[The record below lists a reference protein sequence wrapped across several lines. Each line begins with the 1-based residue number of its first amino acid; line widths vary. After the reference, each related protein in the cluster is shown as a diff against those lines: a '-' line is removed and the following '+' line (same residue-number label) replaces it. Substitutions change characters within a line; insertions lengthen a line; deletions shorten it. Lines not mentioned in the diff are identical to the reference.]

1 MLYEFYYYLNNSM
14 ERLYRELADNGMDL
28 EVVEVNCIEV
38 KSDIDDLS
46 IVVLNN
52 SNVDI
57 YTIIIADDRFMYNRK
72 IIGLAETVD
81 TIKTMLY

>member
-14 ERLYRELADNGMDL
+14 ERLYRELTDNGMDL

-38 KSDIDDLS
+38 KNDINDLS
-46 IVVLNN
+46 VVVLNN

-57 YTIIIADDRFMYNRK
+57 FTLIVADDKFIYNRK
-72 IIGLAETVD
+72 AIGLAETVD

>member
-14 ERLYRELADNGMDL
+14 EKLYRELVDNGMDL
-28 EVVEVNCIEV
+28 EVVEVNTIEV
-38 KSDIDDLS
+38 KNDIDLS
-46 IVVLNN
+46 VVVLNN

-72 IIGLAETVD
+72 IIGLDETVD

>member
-14 ERLYRELADNGMDL
+14 EGLYRELVDNGMDL
-28 EVVEVNCIEV
+28 EVVEVNTIEV
-38 KSDIDDLS
+38 KNDIDLS
-46 IVVLNN
+46 VVVLNN

-72 IIGLAETVD
+72 TIGLDETVD